1 MADPYRKPEL
11 VETHYQYSFEST
23 VLDLSYEKSNDLR
36 IQTDLMPTI
45 VHTDGTNVGS
55 HMIRKSVGIQT
66 EPITIIQ
73 NNQQISGRQ
82 YTANR
87 DIMNKKQPSPTSKGS
102 VLNMSQE
109 ETLDLTQWMT
119 PVKEAGTVT
128 DALLTKNRRIV
139 DTHADEL
146 TQRIRYTI
154 KSVTLNFNPIVG
166 YAQEPLL
173 PLFKACALLADL
185 IYNLSFY
192 VQMALNETP
201 EVPPDGLT
209 IDESAAIRLYTME
222 WEEPHRSLYS
232 MLNSALKKD
241 DRRYLRPYFKYL
253 KLFLTA
259 LTKLPCLPPQT
270 VWRGVTKDLSA
281 EFLPDTSV
289 TWWAFSSCTN
299 ELTVLENNMY
309 LGTIGNRTL
318 FSVEAINGR
327 AIRAHSH
334 FLAEDETL
342 LLPGTQMI
350 VQSQFCPAPD
360 LHIIHLKQVVPKEIL
375 LEPPFEGILNILNHS
390 FYIISISLLRC
401 KTLFEK
407 SVSLTSSLLNCVF
420 HDMFFRPF

>member
-1 MADPYRKPEL
+1 MADLYRRPQL
-11 VETHYQYSFEST
+11 VETHYQGPVEST
-23 VLDLSYEKSNDLR
+23 ILDLSYEKPKDLR
-36 IQTDLMPTI
+36 IQTDLMATI
-45 VHTDGTNVGS
+45 VHTGGTNVGS
-55 HMIRKSVGIQT
+55 QMTSKSVGIQT
-66 EPITIIQ
+66 EPIAIMQ
-73 NNQQISGRQ
+73 NNQQISGGQ
-82 YTANR
+82 YTVNR
-87 DIMNKKQPSPTSKGS
+87 DIMNKKQLLHTPEAS
-102 VLNMSQE
+102 VLNISQE
-109 ETLDLTQWMT
+109 ETLDLTQWMA
-119 PVKEAGTVT
+119 PIKEVSTATNT
-128 DALLTKNRRIV
+128 IFTRNRRIV
-139 DTHADEL
+139 DNHAEES

-154 KSVTLNFNPIVG
+154 KSVTLNGNPIVG

-173 PLFKACALLADL
+173 PLFKACVPLTNL

-192 VQMALNETP
+192 VHLALNETP

-209 IDESAAIRLYTME
+209 IDESAAIRLYTIE

-259 LTKLPCLPPQT
+259 LAKLPCLPPQT

-318 FSVEAINGR
+318 FSVETINGR

-334 FLAEDETL
+334 FVVEDEIL

-375 LEPPFEGILNILNHS
+375 LEPPFEGILNILNNLFH
-390 FYIISISLLRC
+390 FISIS
-401 KTLFEK
+401 
-407 SVSLTSSLLNCVF
+407 
-420 HDMFFRPF
+420 